1 MFCMRKSWDKGIL
14 FVIKN
19 FVSIKLLSIDLLLN
33 FCHISIHLK
42 LLLLLQLL
50 IKHFSVLPLLYSFTH
65 LQVQINFLVFLDL
78 HLSLL
83 LMIIVN
89 FSIITNLIL
98 FIQLL
103 LNVIL
108 VRVYCLLSPACLK
121 LF

>member
-50 IKHFSVLPLLYSFTH
+50 IKHFSVLPLLYSFAH
-65 LQVQINFLVFLDL
+65 LQVQINFFVFLVL

-98 FIQLL
+98 FIHLL
-103 LNVIL
+103 LNMTL

>member
-1 MFCMRKSWDKGIL
+1 MFCMRKSWNKGIL

-19 FVSIKLLSIDLLLN
+19 FVSIKFLSIDLLLN

-50 IKHFSVLPLLYSFTH
+50 IKHFSVLPLLYSFAH
-65 LQVQINFLVFLDL
+65 LQMQIYFFVFLVL
-78 HLSLL
+78 HLCLL